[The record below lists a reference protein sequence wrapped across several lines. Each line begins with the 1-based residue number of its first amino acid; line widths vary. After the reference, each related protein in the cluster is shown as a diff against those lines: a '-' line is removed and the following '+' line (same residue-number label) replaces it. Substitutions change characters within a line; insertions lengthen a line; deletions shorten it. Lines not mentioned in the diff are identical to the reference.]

1 MVDLSRTQATAVE
14 HLKNYLEFAERGP
27 IALAEFSTSNYGVD
41 HFDSDFEQAVAMSL
55 RSRGWKVQTQ
65 VGVSKFKVDLGI
77 IHPDHPGE
85 YLAGVECDGA
95 TYHGSP
101 SARDRDRVRQVILE
115 NLGWKIVRLWSTDYF
130 QDPDYA
136 LKKLHER
143 LEELLASDRQTD
155 DGSNSNNDQ
164 STSSCL
170 ETDVSIPE
178 EESVIEVP
186 PSDSAE
192 DNPEG
197 DESKTSAPEA
207 PSEQLAEGVLSN
219 LPTFDK
225 DLYFED
231 AHRETLSK
239 LAKSI
244 LEVKNG
250 ITLHELTLDIAHLH
264 GLTRTSRKQ
273 KKYLR
278 DVVKEW
284 AGFWREGDAK
294 EVIWLSPNDV
304 CDEIPWRGLMAFGVE
319 RDWSDLCYQEQ
330 IGFAKAAIKAQPH
343 DPIDWMFNEFQMY
356 RRSSSTIAEFENWVA
371 RVKNDNQD
379 I

>member
-143 LEELLASDRQTD
+143 LEDILASDRQVD
-155 DGSNSNNDQ
+155 DEPNSNNDH
-164 STSSCL
+164 SFSSL
-170 ETDVSIPE
+170 DADATISEEKTAIEEVLGEFIEPTPDVDA
-178 EESVIEVP
+178 
-186 PSDSAE
+186 SDV
-192 DNPEG
+192 D
-197 DESKTSAPEA
+197 APQA
-207 PSEQLAEGVLSN
+207 PSEQLAEGILSN
-219 LPTFDK
+219 LPMFDK

-231 AHRETLSK
+231 SHRETLSK
-239 LAKSI
+239 LAQSI

-273 KKYLR
+273 KTYLR
-278 DVVKEW
+278 DIVKEW
-284 AGFWREGDAK
+284 AGFWREGDCK
-294 EVIWLSPNDV
+294 EVVWLSPDDV
-304 CDEIPWRGLMAFGVE
+304 CEEIPWRGFMAFGVE
-319 RDWSDLCYQEQ
+319 REWSELCYPEQ
-330 IGFAKAAIKAQPH
+330 IGLAKAAIKAQPN
-343 DPIDWMFNEFQMY
+343 DPVDWIFKEFQIS
-356 RRSSSTIAEFENWVA
+356 RRSSSTILEFEAWII
-371 RVKNDNQD
+371 RVTEVL
-379 I
+379 